1 MKKVLFLSCDIDFCL
16 ADLSKVAEG
25 ALLTKRSPSAPLTP
39 PSPSTFKVASKL
51 AFKGMICLI

>member
-1 MKKVLFLSCDIDFCL
+1 MKKVSFLSCDIDFCL

-39 PSPSTFKVASKL
+39 PPPSTLEVCEQARF
-51 AFKGMICLI
+51 